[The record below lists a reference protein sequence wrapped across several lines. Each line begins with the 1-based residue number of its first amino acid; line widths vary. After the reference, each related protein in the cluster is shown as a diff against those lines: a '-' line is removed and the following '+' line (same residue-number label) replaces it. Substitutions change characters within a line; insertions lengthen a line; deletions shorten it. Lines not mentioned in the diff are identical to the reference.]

1 MQLIY
6 TRLPAGLPLRK
17 RIIIM
22 NAIPPEAALDLSIAA
37 WAIAVILLYPGIMM
51 LKKKGISSI
60 LMCFHRFFIQGA
72 AF

>member
-1 MQLIY
+1 
-6 TRLPAGLPLRK
+6 
-17 RIIIM
+17 M